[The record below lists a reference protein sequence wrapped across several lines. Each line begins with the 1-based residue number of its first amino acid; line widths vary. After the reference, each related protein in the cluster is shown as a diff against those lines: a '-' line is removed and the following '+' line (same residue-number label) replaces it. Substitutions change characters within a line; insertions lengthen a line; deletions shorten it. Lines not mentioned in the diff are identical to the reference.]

1 MLARGRATTHMKK
14 YLTIALTM
22 TTFACGGGF
31 RVAQV
36 SPEEIPE
43 LEERLATAPRDGEL
57 LLRYS
62 AALFA
67 AGRCD
72 SAVAVARTGMAV
84 RPRDAVGPLVV
95 GQCLEQGEDFS
106 GAVAVYRT
114 YAEAHPDER
123 GVAAVRAREMLA
135 LRGQATHVAR
145 NAIAREQ
152 ELADQPTDPDVVA
165 VLPLQIASA
174 DTSFLPLSRGLAQI
188 LTSDLA
194 LLQRFRMVERLQL
207 GAILDEIEFSQGD
220 KVDPLTAVRVGRLMR
235 AGRMVQGLVVIPPE
249 QDVRLEASVILSTGE
264 VTDPTS
270 ATGPLRDL
278 LRIEKEIVVGLAGQM
293 GYQLSQAERAS
304 ILENGTQNL
313 AAFLAYS
320 SALVAED
327 QGDYSAAAVFYAQA
341 VQQDPG
347 FDQARSGYEA
357 TAVAATVAEAGA
369 GEVVAIAAETAEE
382 PEAVAE
388 QAAAETA
395 PTTDVV
401 ANAID
406 STVGDIASTTAEQT
420 ASTGAGDTTE
430 QATTTT
436 TSEPPTTTTNE
447 GTTATVTGTI
457 RVVFKLP

>member
-1 MLARGRATTHMKK
+1 
-14 YLTIALTM
+14 
-22 TTFACGGGF
+22 
-31 RVAQV
+31 
-36 SPEEIPE
+36 
-43 LEERLATAPRDGEL
+43 
-57 LLRYS
+57 
-62 AALFA
+62 
-67 AGRCD
+67 
-72 SAVAVARTGMAV
+72 
-84 RPRDAVGPLVV
+84 
-95 GQCLEQGEDFS
+95 
-106 GAVAVYRT
+106 
-114 YAEAHPDER
+114 
-123 GVAAVRAREMLA
+123 MLA

-152 ELADQPTDPDVVA
+152 ELAGQPTDPDVVA

-174 DTSFLPLSRGLAQI
+174 DTSFLPLSRGLAQM

-220 KVDPLTAVRVGRLMR
+220 KVDPRTAVRVGRLMQ
-235 AGRMVQGLVVIPPE
+235 AGRMVQGLAFIPPE

-278 LRIEKEIVVGLAGQM
+278 LRIEKDIVVGLAGQM
-293 GYQLSQAERAS
+293 GYQLSQAELAS

-357 TAVAATVAEAGA
+357 TAVAASVAEAHA
-369 GEVVAIAAETAEE
+369 GEVVAVAAETAEE
-382 PEAVAE
+382 PEVVVEEIDAE
-388 QAAAETA
+388 AALAAETTT
-395 PTTDVV
+395 TTDVV
-401 ANAID
+401 ANALD
-406 STVGDIASTTAEQT
+406 TTVGDVASTTAEQT
-420 ASTGAGDTTE
+420 ASVQTE
-430 QATTTT
+430 QTGQEATNTT
-436 TSEPPTTTTNE
+436 TSEPPTTTTSE
-447 GTTATVTGTI
+447 GTTVTVTGTV